1 MRKAPDKIIQRGP
14 LAWMAGNSVAANLL
28 MVVLLIGG
36 LIVGLQIKQEVF
48 PELEIEMVI
57 ITVAYPGASP
67 EEVENGIVL
76 AVEEAVQGLEGVDEI
91 SSTAQEGVGTIIIE
105 ALEGTDINR
114 LWQETKSE
122 IDRISTFPDEA
133 MDPQVAIAARKR
145 EVFKLALYGDASE
158 LVLREASENVREELL
173 ANPNITQVEFSG
185 VRDTEIHVEVSQE
198 VLRRFGVTL
207 RQVADIIRKASVEL
221 GGGSVKTAGG
231 DILVRVKDRR
241 NYAAEYANLPLFT
254 QADGSRIVLSD
265 VATVSEG
272 FEDTD
277 AWASY
282 NGNPAVMIDVYQVG
296 NQTPNEVTKA
306 AKTVIESMNESLP
319 EGLRLTVLRDLSKIF
334 TQRADL
340 LLRNAYLGLILVF
353 ISLALFLEI
362 RLAFWVSLGIPISFL
377 GSFLFLSPLDF
388 SINMVTMFAFIVTLG
403 IVVDDAVVVG
413 ENVYFYRRQGKSN
426 IEASIKG
433 TRDIAMPVTFS
444 VITNM
449 VAFMPMLFIPGIMG
463 KVFKF
468 IPMVVICVFG
478 VSLIESL
485 FVLPAHLGHS
495 SRKTTLWPLN
505 HLEEWQ
511 ERFSKSFEEF
521 VRNRYGAILKWA
533 LKRRYVVLAFGMAM
547 LIATIGFIASGRMG
561 MVMFPKVE
569 SDYAFCK
576 AVLPFGSPSSS
587 LTYAEQRLLRAAE
600 TVVEE
605 NGGDDLS
612 KGIFSRVNGNTIQM
626 RIFLTDADIRPL
638 GTGKVTALWRKQLGS
653 LPGLE
658 SISFES
664 DRGGPGSGKQLT
676 VQLIHSNK
684 TILDNAGE
692 ALAQRL
698 EEFPIV
704 HDIDDGSA
712 KGKRQ
717 FDIRLLP
724 AGERMGLT
732 SREVASQ
739 VRYAFQGVEAVKQQR
754 GRNEIT
760 VRVRL
765 PEKERVS
772 EATLEDLVL
781 RAPEGEILLRDA
793 VEMIPGRAYTSIS
806 RTNGKRVISVTA
818 GVRPPSQTDK
828 VLEAVKKDI
837 LPSLIQRFP
846 GLSYSFEGHQA
857 EIRDSI
863 SSLIMGLGM
872 ALLCIYG
879 LLAIPF
885 KSYIQP
891 VIIMFCIPF
900 GMIGAVAGHVLMG
913 YSLSVISLFGLVAL
927 SGVVVND
934 SLVLIDLANR
944 QRRSGI
950 KTTDAILHAGIQ
962 RFRPIL
968 LTTLTTCGGLAPMI
982 LETSR
987 QARFLIPMAISLG
1000 FGIMFATFITLI
1012 MVPSL
1017 YLLLEDIKSFFS
1029 SNRVTDTPAV
1039 ENSEVDHIL

>member
-1 MRKAPDKIIQRGP
+1 MKTPDKNMLRQGP
-14 LAWMAGNSVAANLL
+14 ISWMAGNSVAANLL

-48 PELEIEMVI
+48 PELEIDMVI
-57 ITVAYPGASP
+57 ISVSYPGASP

-76 AVEEAVQGLEGVDEI
+76 VVEEAVQGLEGVDEI
-91 SSTAQEGVGTIIIE
+91 RSTSKEGVASITIE
-105 ALEGTDINR
+105 AIEGADITR
-114 LWQETKSE
+114 LWQEAKSE

-145 EVFKLALYGDASE
+145 EVFSIALYGDASE
-158 LVLREASENVREELL
+158 LTLREAAEKVRNELL
-173 ANPNITQVEFSG
+173 ANPGITQVEFSG
-185 VRDTEIHVEVSQE
+185 VRDFEIHIEVSQE

-207 RQVADIIRKASVEL
+207 GHVADIITKASVEV
-221 GGGSVKTAGG
+221 GGGSVKTSGG
-231 DILVRVKDRR
+231 DILIKMKDRR
-241 NYAAEYANLPLFT
+241 DYADEYASLPLLT
-254 QADGSRIVLSD
+254 QADGSRIVLGD
-265 VATVSEG
+265 IATVTEG

-277 AWASY
+277 SWASY
-282 NGNPAVMIDVYQVG
+282 NGKPAVMIDVYQVG
-296 NQTPNEVTKA
+296 NQTPNGVTGA
-306 AKTVIESMNESLP
+306 AKTVLESMNESLP
-319 EGLRLTVLRDLSKIF
+319 KGLQLTVVRDRSEIF

-340 LLRNAYLGLILVF
+340 LLRNSYWGLSLVF
-353 ISLALFLEI
+353 IFLALFLEI

-388 SINMVTMFAFIVTLG
+388 SINMITMFAFIVTLG

-413 ENVYFYRRQGKSN
+413 ENIYFYRRQGLSN
-426 IEASIKG
+426 IEASVKG
-433 TRDIAMPVTFS
+433 VKDIAMPVTFS

-449 VAFMPMLFIPGIMG
+449 VAFTPMLFIPGIMG

-495 SRKTTLWPLN
+495 NRRTAIWPIN
-505 HLEEWQ
+505 RLEEWQ
-511 ERFSKSFEEF
+511 EKFSRAFEDF
-521 VRNRYGAILKWA
+521 VRIRYGAVLKWT
-533 LKRRYVVLAFGMAM
+533 LKRRYVVLAFGIAM
-547 LIATIGFIASGRMG
+547 LIATIGFITSGRMG
-561 MVMFPKVE
+561 MVMFPKVD
-569 SDYAFCK
+569 SDYAFCE
-576 AVLPFGSPSSS
+576 AVLPYGSPESS
-587 LTYAEQRLLRAAE
+587 LITVEKRLINAAE
-600 TVVEE
+600 TVVKK
-605 NGGDDLS
+605 NGGADLS
-612 KGIFSRVNGNTIQM
+612 TGIFSKVNGNSIQM
-626 RIFLTDADIRPL
+626 RMFLTEADKRPL
-638 GTGKVTALWRKQLGS
+638 STAQVTALWREQLGA

-664 DRGGPGSGKQLT
+664 DRGGPGSGKALT
-676 VQLIHSNK
+676 IRLSHSDK
-684 TILDNAGE
+684 DTLDRAGE
-692 ALAQRL
+692 ALAASL
-698 EEFPIV
+698 TEFPIV

-732 SREVASQ
+732 SRDVANQ
-739 VRYAFQGVEAVKQQR
+739 VRYAFQGAEAIKQQR
-754 GRNEIT
+754 GRNEVT

-765 PEKERVS
+765 PEEERIS
-772 EATLEDLVL
+772 ESTLEDLVL
-781 RAPEGEILLRDA
+781 QAPEGEILLRDA
-793 VEMIPGRAYTSIS
+793 VEMIPGRAYTSIG

-818 GVRPPSQTDK
+818 DVRPPSQAEN
-828 VLEAVKKDI
+828 VLAELKKDI
-837 LPSLIQRFP
+837 LPSLNLQFP
-846 GLSYSFEGHQA
+846 ALSYSFEGHQA
-857 EIRDSI
+857 EIRDSV
-863 SSLIMGLGM
+863 SSLIMGLCM

-885 KSYIQP
+885 KSYLQP

-900 GMIGAVAGHVLMG
+900 GMIGAVAGHLLMG
-913 YSLSVISLFGLVAL
+913 YSLSVMSLFGLVAL

-944 QRRSGI
+944 QRRTGI
-950 KTTDAILHAGIQ
+950 KTTNAVLHAGIQ

-1017 YLLLEDIKSFFS
+1017 YLLLEDMKSFFS
-1029 SNRVTDTPAV
+1029 SSKVTDISPV
-1039 ENSEVDHIL
+1039 ENFKVD